1 MTILGDRAQTME
13 EKQQDV
19 MKFLPGIFG
28 RNIRKIYMNR
38 SYRNTVE
45 IAEYANRLVG
55 ITGMELFERHG
66 EPVREE
72 TFESTEKA
80 LNEVLK
86 TWLRDRDRLETGAV
100 IFMTEKE
107 AEAAGAY
114 LKQKLETEAPEQRD
128 RISYLDR
135 NSGKFCKGLTV
146 TTFYL
151 AKGLEF
157 DRVYGVF
164 MDSDKSPLKIQAEYI
179 TATRALHELFM
190 YTVMS

>member
-1 MTILGDRAQTME
+1 
-13 EKQQDV
+13 
-19 MKFLPGIFG
+19 MKFLKSGSETESPGDRG
-28 RNIRKIYMNR
+28 SDLYDRKGSGSCR
-38 SYRNTVE
+38 
-45 IAEYANRLVG
+45 
-55 ITGMELFERHG
+55 
-66 EPVREE
+66 
-72 TFESTEKA
+72 
-80 LNEVLK
+80 
-86 TWLRDRDRLETGAV
+86 
-100 IFMTEKE
+100 
-107 AEAAGAY
+107 AY

-128 RISYLDR
+128 TISYLDR

-190 YTVMS
+190 YTVRG

>member
-1 MTILGDRAQTME
+1 MR
-13 EKQQDV
+13 
-19 MKFLPGIFG
+19 FLKPG
-28 RNIRKIYMNR
+28 
-38 SYRNTVE
+38 
-45 IAEYANRLVG
+45 
-55 ITGMELFERHG
+55 
-66 EPVREE
+66 
-72 TFESTEKA
+72 
-80 LNEVLK
+80 
-86 TWLRDRDRLETGAV
+86 LRDRERLETGAV

-107 AEAAGAY
+107 AEAAGVY

-128 RISYLDR
+128 TLSYLDR

-190 YTVMS
+190 YTVRG